1 LQGHHAEYQRRNIA
15 VFSICPEP
23 LDLIADFVARHQ
35 ITYPILSDQGSRVI
49 QQVGILNAEISEGDP
64 VYGIPYP
71 GCYLVDE
78 HGVVFEKRFHPDFHV
93 REPMGSLLLY
103 FELKEYSEQ
112 LEQKVQE
119 RTMQLIETAK
129 LATLGKLIAAINHEL
144 NTPLGALANGMD
156 LLWKYLD
163 NASLQLDPRRR
174 AALQEVRQAVDTAYR
189 RINQVVGDLR
199 QFIRL
204 DQTGPQDVDL
214 RHSLDAAVE
223 LLASRLEDRVQVHRE
238 YADIPTVRCLAAQ
251 INQALW
257 ELLSNAIDA
266 IEGSGV
272 LTLGARRDAGDV
284 LLTIADTGHGIP
296 AAELDQLF
304 EPRLRPKSGRMG
316 VSLGLPLAHKIIH
329 EHGGRIQVASTV
341 GRGATVTVRLPVSGP
356 LRAGA

>member
-1 LQGHHAEYQRRNIA
+1 LQEHHAEYQRRNIA

-23 LDLIADFVARHQ
+23 PDLIADFVARQQ
-35 ITYPILSDQGSRVI
+35 ITYPILSDESSRVI
-49 QQVGILNAEISEGDP
+49 QQLGILNTEVAEGDP

-71 GCYLVDE
+71 GSYLVDQ
-78 HGVVFEKRFHPDFHV
+78 HGIVFEKRFHPDVHV

-103 FELKEYSEQ
+103 FQLREYSEQ
-112 LEQKVQE
+112 LEDLVQE

-144 NTPLGALANGMD
+144 NTPLGALANGID

-163 NASLQLDPRRR
+163 NALQQLDPRRR
-174 AALQEVRQAVDTAYR
+174 AALEEVRQAVDSAYE
-189 RINQVVGDLR
+189 RINQVVGNLR
-199 QFIRL
+199 QFISQ
-204 DQTGPQDVDL
+204 DQTGPQEVDL
-214 RHSLDAAVE
+214 RRSLDAAVE
-223 LLASRLEDRVQVHRE
+223 LLAFRLDGRVEIQRD
-238 YADIPTVRCLAAQ
+238 YAEIPTVRCHAAS

-266 IEGSGV
+266 IEGPGV
-272 LTLGARRDAGDV
+272 LTLGARRDGGDV

-296 AAELDQLF
+296 AAELNQLF
-304 EPRLRPKSGRMG
+304 EPRLRPKSGRIG

-341 GRGATVTVRLPVSGP
+341 GRGATVTVRLPVSRPP
-356 LRAGA
+356 L